1 MVELMVGHS
10 VAGELPAQPPLDTIA
25 IEVEHLTS
33 EESGLRDVSFS
44 ARSGEIVGLAGMLG
58 SGRTELFETLFGLRS
73 FDGGVIRVRGEITRP
88 SSPREAM
95 ANGIA
100 LVPEDRRNLGIFA
113 GLPIWKNFAL
123 ASVYDLFM
131 AALGA
136 IREGQARN
144 AAREEMR
151 RFHIATPSIG
161 QEIQLLSGG
170 NQQKVIL
177 ARWLIRD
184 PQVLL
189 LDDPTAGIDVGAKGE
204 IHALI
209 ISLAEKG
216 LTVLMSS
223 SEFPELLSLCHRIL
237 IIRNG
242 RIVGE
247 RDPRTCSEAELVRAA
262 AAENET
268 SSMTNWSVAP

>member
-10 VAGELPAQPPLDTIA
+10 VAGKSPAQMPLDSVA
-25 IEVEHLTS
+25 IEVEDLTS

-73 FDGGVIRVRGEITRP
+73 FETGMIRLQGEITRP

-95 ANGIA
+95 AKRIA
-100 LVPEDRRNLGIFA
+100 LVPEDRRNQGIFA

-123 ASVYDLFM
+123 ASVHDLFH

-151 RFHIATPSIG
+151 RFHVATPSIG

-177 ARWLIRD
+177 ARWLIRN

-189 LDDPTAGIDVGAKGE
+189 LDDPTAGIDVGAKDE

-237 IIRNG
+237 VIRNG

-247 RDPRTCSEAELVRAA
+247 MDPRTCSEAELVRAA
-262 AAENET
+262 AAEGDALLKMNPAVE
-268 SSMTNWSVAP
+268 